1 MCVVAEISVGPVVLP
16 AGMGSFDFVR
26 LAPHFAQ
33 EDRHLLVNRDDR
45 DLLVNKIS
53 VCPPARAST
62 VTYWLF
68 YGWMLEAHSAR
79 IPAVWL
85 PAYASRRRCSGVR
98 DMIVGCHKHEAG
110 FFRISRQQPGVLI
123 QRET

>member
-1 MCVVAEISVGPVVLP
+1 MCVVVEISVGPVVLP
-16 AGMGSFDFVR
+16 AVMGSFDFVR

-33 EDRHLLVNRDDR
+33 EDRHLLVN
-45 DLLVNKIS
+45 KIS
-53 VCPPARAST
+53 VRPLARAST
-62 VTYWLF
+62 VRYSLL

-79 IPAVWL
+79 IPPLWL

-110 FFRISRQQPGVLI
+110 FFRISRQQLGALI

>member
-1 MCVVAEISVGPVVLP
+1 MYLRSYGVPFGLAHGQ
-16 AGMGSFDFVR
+16 AFDFVR

-33 EDRHLLVNRDDR
+33 EDRYH
-45 DLLVNKIS
+45 LVNKIS
-53 VCPPARAST
+53 VRPLARAST
-62 VTYWLF
+62 ARYWLL

-85 PAYASRRRCSGVR
+85 PAYASRPRYSGVR
-98 DMIVGCHKHEAG
+98 DMIVGCHKHEASFSG
-110 FFRISRQQPGVLI
+110 ISRQQLGALI